1 MNNYGVNET
10 NPITQEIKDI
20 SDAIDYSVGYT
31 GWSDPDLAKIVRL
44 RLLSD
49 RGHPFWDVS
58 YCYGQLKDGTFV
70 NVALPF
76 QNLPKRNMSGAIIDY
91 AKEDG
96 IFAKSLGVFDA
107 ISTLN

>member
-1 MNNYGVNET
+1 MYGVNET

-20 SDAIDYSVGYT
+20 SDAIDYSAPYT

-49 RGHPFWDVS
+49 PGFPFWDVS
-58 YCYGQLKDGTFV
+58 YCYGQLKDGTYV

-76 QNLPKRNMSGAIIDY
+76 YNLPKKNMMGAIIEH
-91 AKEDG
+91 AKKDG
-96 IFAKSLGVFDA
+96 VFAKQLGVFDA